1 MASQKDDFNQKHAA
15 NSYEA
20 IGKQLPLY
28 RAGTDE
34 RPSFEINDN
43 AVWLLRNPAL
53 FSPVN
58 EEQRRNNTRAKQ
70 ICLWKTSTRFFPDSL
85 ITEQHPSL
93 KDVVVVKM
101 KDTPR
106 AQDSSKELEKSL
118 RSIMWTKCTIP
129 TGDEGLSAM
138 NINVLV
144 RAVLMYLDDTSP
156 STPKEYNFQ
165 AELKAASHWRFL
177 KGNEHI
183 KFVTGPFDDER
194 VKKVARIALK
204 RWNEELG
211 QIKNKPT
218 REVRESVDD
227 DGNESDG
234 YHSIE
239 ERISDLK
246 EDIFSVSMY
255 YKMNVEESDCQS
267 YPEKIS
273 ENRSNPSSN

>member
-1 MASQKDDFNQKHAA
+1 
-15 NSYEA
+15 
-20 IGKQLPLY
+20 
-28 RAGTDE
+28 
-34 RPSFEINDN
+34 
-43 AVWLLRNPAL
+43 
-53 FSPVN
+53 
-58 EEQRRNNTRAKQ
+58 
-70 ICLWKTSTRFFPDSL
+70 
-85 ITEQHPSL
+85 
-93 KDVVVVKM
+93 
-101 KDTPR
+101 
-106 AQDSSKELEKSL
+106 
-118 RSIMWTKCTIP
+118 MWTKCTIP